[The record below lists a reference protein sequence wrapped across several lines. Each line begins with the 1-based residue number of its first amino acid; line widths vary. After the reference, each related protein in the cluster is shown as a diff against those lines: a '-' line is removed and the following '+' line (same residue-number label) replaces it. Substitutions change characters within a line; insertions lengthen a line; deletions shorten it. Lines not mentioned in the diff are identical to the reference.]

1 MKKIFKNQKISKVA
15 LSIVLCFSLAVM
27 PIAIPTQKAHADVTN
42 YIDKTKQ
49 TVDTT
54 NKIINALGV
63 DK

>member
-1 MKKIFKNQKISKVA
+1 MKKVFKNYKISKIAISV
-15 LSIVLCFSLAVM
+15 VLCFSLAVM
-27 PIAIPTQKAHADVTN
+27 PIAIPTQKAHADVIS

-54 NKIINALGV
+54 NKIINALGI